1 MELVVDTSVLIA
13 VLTGDAAR
21 DRLIARTQGA
31 ELLAPGSVHWEV
43 GTAFSA
49 LLKRRRLK
57 LSEVQ
62 AALAAYA
69 EIPIRVVEVELGAA
83 LELAD
88 RFGLY
93 AYDAY
98 LMACARRQRQCA
110 PNQSIGGLIP
120 STASR
125 YPAAS
130 LDPSGSR
137 SGIVR
142 PPTNL
147 TEIESAARSV

>member
-13 VLTGDAAR
+13 VLTGEPTR
-21 DRLIARTQGA
+21 DRLIARTQGS
-31 ELLAPGSVHWEV
+31 ELLAPGSVHWEI
-43 GTAFSA
+43 GNAFSA

-62 AALAAYA
+62 AALTAYGQ
-69 EIPIRVVEVELGAA
+69 IPIRFVEVELAAA

-98 LMACARRQRQCA
+98 LMACARRQRA
-110 PNQSIGGLIP
+110 PLLTLDARLG
-120 STASR
+120 R
-125 YPAAS
+125 AAQEAGVEVVEVS
-130 LDPSGSR
+130 
-137 SGIVR
+137 
-142 PPTNL
+142 
-147 TEIESAARSV
+147 

>member
-13 VLTGDAAR
+13 VLTGEATR

-43 GTAFSA
+43 GNAFSV

-57 LSEVQ
+57 LPQVQ

-69 EIPIRVVEVELGAA
+69 QIPIRFVEIELGAV

-93 AYDAY
+93 AYDAC
-98 LMACARRQRQCA
+98 LMACARRQRA
-110 PNQSIGGLIP
+110 PLL
-120 STASR
+120 T
-125 YPAAS
+125 
-130 LDPSGSR
+130 LDARLGR
-137 SGIVR
+137 
-142 PPTNL
+142 
-147 TEIESAARSV
+147 AAREAGVEILEVL

>member
-1 MELVVDTSVLIA
+1 VELVVDTSALLA
-13 VLTGDAAR
+13 VLTGEATR

-43 GTAFSA
+43 GNAFSA

-57 LSEVQ
+57 LPDVQ

-69 EIPIRVVEVELGAA
+69 QIPIRFVDVELAAA

-98 LMACARRQRQCA
+98 LMACARRQRA
-110 PNQSIGGLIP
+110 PLL
-120 STASR
+120 T
-125 YPAAS
+125 
-130 LDPSGSR
+130 LDPRLGR
-137 SGIVR
+137 
-142 PPTNL
+142 
-147 TEIESAARSV
+147 AAKEAGVQLLEVA

>member
-1 MELVVDTSVLIA
+1 MELVVDTSVLLA
-13 VLTGDAAR
+13 VLTGEATR

-43 GTAFSA
+43 GNTFSA

-57 LSEVQ
+57 LPDVQ

-69 EIPIRVVEVELGAA
+69 QIPIRFVDVELAAA

-98 LMACARRQRQCA
+98 LMACARRQRA
-110 PNQSIGGLIP
+110 PLLTLDARLG
-120 STASR
+120 R
-125 YPAAS
+125 AAKEAGVQ
-130 LDPSGSR
+130 LLE
-137 SGIVR
+137 V
-142 PPTNL
+142 
-147 TEIESAARSV
+147 A